1 MSSSHNFYLV
11 ALSIAVAIQAS
22 YVGLSL
28 ALRIP
33 GAFAL
38 NRRLL
43 IAGSAITL
51 AVGIW
56 SMHFIGMLSMGMAAD
71 VDYLVLPTLI
81 SFLVCV
87 LVTGIAIYLASLR
100 SLNLLGIAAVV
111 MGLGITTMHYVGMIA
126 LHSSARLS
134 YDPAYVI
141 GSFVIAVTASGL
153 AIWLAFMAE
162 RRPPLLVCAVFLG
175 CAVSGMHYTAMVG
188 TSFDFSF
195 AEPVTPTSFMSSDT
209 LAVIVSFVAFA
220 ISGVFML
227 TLIPMGSDREKG
239 EPRDGE
245 GGEGG
250 DDFHDADTEHS
261 ESEMQRADAAV
272 SANLLPIEKNGDRLH
287 IAPDQVVSV
296 HANAHYTYVFNGRD
310 DLFCSLSITEVS
322 RRLPKPPFYR
332 THRSHIVNLAH
343 AGRMKKSGDAA
354 VVELESQVRRTVPIS
369 RARVAELRQ
378 QLAAFKARGPS
389 ETA

>member
-1 MSSSHNFYLV
+1 
-11 ALSIAVAIQAS
+11 
-22 YVGLSL
+22 
-28 ALRIP
+28 
-33 GAFAL
+33 
-38 NRRLL
+38 
-43 IAGSAITL
+43 
-51 AVGIW
+51 
-56 SMHFIGMLSMGMAAD
+56 
-71 VDYLVLPTLI
+71 
-81 SFLVCV
+81 
-87 LVTGIAIYLASLR
+87 
-100 SLNLLGIAAVV
+100 
-111 MGLGITTMHYVGMIA
+111 
-126 LHSSARLS
+126 
-134 YDPAYVI
+134 
-141 GSFVIAVTASGL
+141 
-153 AIWLAFMAE
+153 
-162 RRPPLLVCAVFLG
+162 
-175 CAVSGMHYTAMVG
+175 
-188 TSFDFSF
+188 
-195 AEPVTPTSFMSSDT
+195 
-209 LAVIVSFVAFA
+209 
-220 ISGVFML
+220 VFML